1 MLTAQG
7 VRLLKAAVFVAA
19 LVPTAWLIWATFTGN
34 LGVNPAET
42 LQLQT
47 GRWGLRFLLLTLA
60 VTPVRRL
67 TGWNAVIRFRR
78 MLGLFA
84 FYYASLHLLTYLLL
98 DQGFAWEPIAADIV
112 KRPFITVGFAAFVA
126 MVPLALTSTQASIR
140 RLGRRWRTLHRLVYV
155 AAICAAIHF
164 IWKVKV
170 VIGDPVTYAAILT
183 VLLGFR
189 VFWLVRERLLSASH
203 RRAGAAAARPPA
215 SAPVR
220 PPTLPVR

>member
-1 MLTAQG
+1 MI
-7 VRLLKAAVFVAA
+7 RRLKAVLFVAA
-19 LVPTAWLIWATFTGN
+19 LIPTAWLIWATLTGN

-67 TGWNAVIRFRR
+67 TGWNPIIRFRR

-98 DQGFAWEPIAADIV
+98 DQGFAWEAIAADIV
-112 KRPFITVGFAAFVA
+112 KRPFITVGFAAFVL

-140 RLGRRWRTLHRLVYV
+140 RLGRRWSTLHRLVYV

-164 IWKVKV
+164 IWKGKV
-170 VIGDPVTYAAILT
+170 IIGDPVTYAAMLSL
-183 VLLGFR
+183 LLGVR
-189 VFWLVRERLLSASH
+189 VFWLARGRVLSSSR
-203 RRAGAAAARPPA
+203 RRAAAVAAHPPA
-215 SAPVR
+215 PPPVR
-220 PPTLPVR
+220 PPNLPVR

>member
-1 MLTAQG
+1 MIRALKG
-7 VRLLKAAVFVAA
+7 VVFAAA
-19 LVPTAWLIWATFTGN
+19 LIPTAWLIWATLTGN

-67 TGWNAVIRFRR
+67 TGWNPIIRFRR

-112 KRPFITVGFAAFVA
+112 KRPFITVGFAAFVL

-140 RLGRRWRTLHRLVYV
+140 RLGRRWGTLHRLVYV
-155 AAICAAIHF
+155 SAICAAIHF
-164 IWKVKV
+164 IWKGKV
-170 VIGDPVTYAAILT
+170 IIGDPVTYAAILG

-189 VFWLVRERLLSASH
+189 VVWALRTTRGSAVRGPARLTPQA
-203 RRAGAAAARPPA
+203 PP
-215 SAPVR
+215 
-220 PPTLPVR
+220 PPRV

>member
-1 MLTAQG
+1 MIRT
-7 VRLLKAAVFVAA
+7 LKAAVFVAA
-19 LVPTAWLIWATFTGN
+19 LIPTAWLVWATFTGN

-67 TGWNAVIRFRR
+67 TGWNAIIRFRR
-78 MLGLFA
+78 MFGLFA

-98 DQGFAWEPIAADIV
+98 DQGFAWGAIAADIV
-112 KRPFITVGFAAFVA
+112 KRPFITVGFAAFVL

-164 IWKVKV
+164 IWKGKV
-170 VIGDPVTYAAILT
+170 IIGDPVTYAAILA

-189 VFWLVRERLLSASH
+189 RVWALRTPHTSALRRPARLTPQTPPSP
-203 RRAGAAAARPPA
+203 RA
-215 SAPVR
+215 
-220 PPTLPVR
+220 

>member
-1 MLTAQG
+1 MI
-7 VRLLKAAVFVAA
+7 RRLKAAVFVAA
-19 LVPTAWLIWATFTGN
+19 LIPTAWLIWATLTGN

-67 TGWNAVIRFRR
+67 TGWNPIIRFRR

-98 DQGFAWEPIAADIV
+98 DQGFAWEAIAADIV
-112 KRPFITVGFAAFVA
+112 KRPFITVGFAAFVL

-140 RLGRRWRTLHRLVYV
+140 RLGRRW
-155 AAICAAIHF
+155 
-164 IWKVKV
+164 
-170 VIGDPVTYAAILT
+170 
-183 VLLGFR
+183 
-189 VFWLVRERLLSASH
+189 
-203 RRAGAAAARPPA
+203 
-215 SAPVR
+215 
-220 PPTLPVR
+220 

>member
-1 MLTAQG
+1 MLSAKG
-7 VRLLKAAVFVAA
+7 VRALKAAVFVAA
-19 LVPTAWLIWATFTGN
+19 LMPTAWLVWATFTGH

-60 VTPVRRL
+60 VTPIRRL
-67 TGWNAVIRFRR
+67 TGWNPIVRFRR

-84 FYYASLHLLTYLLL
+84 FYYVSLHFLTYLLL
-98 DQGFAWEPIAADIV
+98 DQGFAWGAIAADIV
-112 KRPFITVGFAAFVA
+112 KRPFITVGFAAFVL
-126 MVPLALTSTQASIR
+126 MVPLALTSTQAAIR

-164 IWKVKV
+164 IWKGKV
-170 VIGDPVTYAAILT
+170 VVGDPVTYAAILA

-189 VFWLVRERLLSASH
+189 VFWALRTRRSSAIRRPARLSPHAPQ
-203 RRAGAAAARPPA
+203 PPR
-215 SAPVR
+215 V
-220 PPTLPVR
+220 